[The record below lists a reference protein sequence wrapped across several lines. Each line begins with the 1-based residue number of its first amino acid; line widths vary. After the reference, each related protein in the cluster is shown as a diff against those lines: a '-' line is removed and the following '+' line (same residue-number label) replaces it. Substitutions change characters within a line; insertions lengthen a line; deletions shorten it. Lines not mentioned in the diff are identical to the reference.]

1 MKTTTFG
8 TIVSAYR
15 KKYGLRQ
22 RAICKGV
29 CPESTCVRAELEG
42 IEVDFLTQEAL
53 LARMGLSADDFELLL
68 GDEDY
73 VLRSRRG
80 AIRSDLAGRNWME
93 LEKKLDDY
101 ISNYRNKDKT
111 GLHRQFYLYYQVKL
125 AQWRGDNP
133 DKICKLA
140 EEALSCTKESD
151 EVPHPKDNLYS
162 HTELDL
168 LLTLIQYEFGS
179 WQDPFKS
186 GDCLK
191 KIIDYVGVY
200 YATERQEDIEGRAW
214 IQLIKVAE
222 KFENTDKLLSYID
235 KAIDCFS
242 GATGIERL
250 AEVRFIKAKL
260 LWKSCDE
267 VVDKEKQIELCT
279 LCREE
284 CRMAYCIFEVLGRGE
299 KVQEVEAFCEEK
311 LQWHI
316 TMQMK

>member
-1 MKTTTFG
+1 MKKTTFG
-8 TIVSAYR
+8 TIISAYR

-22 RAICKGV
+22 KAICKGI
-29 CPESTCVRAELEG
+29 CPESTCARAELEG

-73 VLRSRRG
+73 VLRSERG
-80 AIRSDLAGRNWME
+80 AIRSDMAGHNFVE
-93 LEKKLDDY
+93 LESKVNHYIAKYAECGKLH
-101 ISNYRNKDKT
+101 K
-111 GLHRQFYLYYQVKL
+111 QFYLYYQMKL
-125 AQWRGDNP
+125 AQWRGESSDV
-133 DKICKLA
+133 ICRLA
-140 EEALSCTKESD
+140 EQALACTKESD
-151 EVPHPKDNLYS
+151 GVPHCKENLYS

-168 LLTLIQYEFGS
+168 LLTLIQYAFGS
-179 WQDPFKS
+179 WSNPLRS
-186 GDCLK
+186 GNCLL
-191 KIIDYVGVY
+191 KIIEYVGVY

-214 IQLIKVAE
+214 IQLIEVAE
-222 KFENTDKLLSYID
+222 KYESTVTLLAYID
-235 KAIDCFS
+235 KAIACFA

-267 VVDKEKQIELCT
+267 VEDAEKQIELCK
-279 LCREE
+279 EE
-284 CRMAYCIFEVLGRGE
+284 CCMAYCIYEVLGRGE
-299 KVQEVEAFCEEK
+299 KLQEVEAFCEEK

>member
-22 RAICKGV
+22 RAICKGI

-73 VLRSRRG
+73 VLRSVRG
-80 AIRSDLAGRNWME
+80 AIRSDLAGRNWTE
-93 LEKKLDDY
+93 LEKKLNDY
-101 ISNYRNKDKT
+101 ILNYKDKDKT
-111 GLHRQFYLYYQVKL
+111 GLHKQFYLYYQVKL
-125 AQWRGDNP
+125 AQWRGDCS
-133 DKICKLA
+133 DEICRLA
-140 EEALSCTKESD
+140 EQALSCTKEPN
-151 EVPHPKDNLYS
+151 EVPHPADNLYS
-162 HTELDL
+162 YMELDL

-179 WQDPFKS
+179 WKEPFKC
-186 GDCLK
+186 GDCLQ

-222 KFENTDKLLSYID
+222 KFESTVKLLSYID
-235 KAIDCFS
+235 KAIACFS

-260 LWKSCDE
+260 LWKSCAE
-267 VVDKEKQIELCT
+267 VEDAEKQIELCK
-279 LCREE
+279 EE
-284 CRMAYCIFEVLGRGE
+284 CCMAYCIYEVLGRAE

-316 TMQMK
+316 TMRMK

>member
-22 RAICKGV
+22 RAICKGI
-29 CPESTCVRAELEG
+29 CPESTCNRAELEG

-73 VLRSRRG
+73 ILRSERG
-80 AIRSDLAGRNWME
+80 AIRSDMAGRNWVE
-93 LEKKLDDY
+93 LEKKLNNY
-101 ISNYRNKDKT
+101 IAKYGDSSL
-111 GLHRQFYLYYQVKL
+111 LHKQFYMYYQVKL
-125 AQWRGDNP
+125 AQWRGDAP
-133 DKICKLA
+133 DGICRLA
-140 EEALSCTKESD
+140 EEALSCTKKSD

-179 WQDPFKS
+179 WRDPIKS
-186 GDCLK
+186 GNCLQ
-191 KIIDYVGVY
+191 KIIEYVGVY
-200 YATERQEDIEGRAW
+200 YTTERQEDIEGRAW

-222 KFENTDKLLSYID
+222 KFESTVHLLSYVD
-235 KAIDCFS
+235 KAIACFS

-250 AEVRFIKAKL
+250 AEVRFFKAKL
-260 LWKSCDE
+260 LWRSCAE
-267 VVDKEKQIELCT
+267 VEEAEKQMELCT
-279 LCREE
+279 LCKEE
-284 CRMAYCIFEVLGRGE
+284 CCMAYCIYEVLGHVE
-299 KVQEVEAFCEEK
+299 KVQEVKVFCEEK